1 VTGERLG
8 GTIRR
13 LYRLV
18 LIVPGR
24 FRSATRRFVIRTV
37 TPTWSAGM
45 AAVIERD
52 DGRWLMVRPVYRK
65 GWALPGGFIDGG
77 ETPTEAI
84 QRELREELGI
94 EVVLEPD
101 PWLVHD
107 SAYRRLDTIFMAR
120 LADGL
125 DPDSI
130 SIRTPELDEIGWFHP
145 DRPPMLKHEASDIFE
160 LRRLVSEGG
169 YPLLIR

>member
-1 VTGERLG
+1 
-8 GTIRR
+8 
-13 LYRLV
+13 
-18 LIVPGR
+18 
-24 FRSATRRFVIRTV
+24 
-37 TPTWSAGM
+37 M

-107 SAYRRLDTIFMAR
+107 SAY
-120 LADGL
+120 
-125 DPDSI
+125 
-130 SIRTPELDEIGWFHP
+130 
-145 DRPPMLKHEASDIFE
+145 
-160 LRRLVSEGG
+160 
-169 YPLLIR
+169 